1 VPRRPAGKQST
12 KEEQPIASGQKTF
25 GRPSGPNTRIN
36 SLILAKR
43 VRVIGADNSQLGVLD
58 LQEAMRQ
65 AQELGLDLVEVAPGA
80 DPPVCRIMDYGQYK
94 YQQSKRQ
101 HEAKKNQKI
110 VLLKEIKMRPRTE
123 EHDFQFKLKHATE
136 FVEEG
141 NKVKITIMFRGR
153 ELSHQE
159 LGKRLMERFV
169 EAIQEH
175 AQLEAFPRM
184 EGRMLTAVLAPK
196 KAGGAPKADAKPKAP
211 KPPAEAKAQDA
222 AAASPKPQEPAAVA
236 TPPASGS
243 T

>member
-1 VPRRPAGKQST
+1 M
-12 KEEQPIASGQKTF
+12 
-25 GRPSGPNTRIN
+25 
-36 SLILAKR
+36 AKK
-43 VRVIGADNSQLGVLD
+43 VRVIGSETEQLGVLD
-58 LQEAMRQ
+58 TQEALRL
-65 AQELGLDLVEVAPGA
+65 AQEQGLDLVEVAPGA

-94 YQQSKRQ
+94 YQQSTRQ

-123 EHDFQFKLKHATE
+123 EHDFQFKLKHALE

-159 LGKRLMERFV
+159 LGHKLMARFV
-169 EAIQEH
+169 EATQDY
-175 AQLEAFPRM
+175 AQLEASARM

-196 KAGGAPKADAKPKAP
+196 KKTGSEPKVP
-211 KPPAEAKAQDA
+211 KPPAAPKA
-222 AAASPKPQEPAAVA
+222 PA
-236 TPPASGS
+236 TPVEPKG